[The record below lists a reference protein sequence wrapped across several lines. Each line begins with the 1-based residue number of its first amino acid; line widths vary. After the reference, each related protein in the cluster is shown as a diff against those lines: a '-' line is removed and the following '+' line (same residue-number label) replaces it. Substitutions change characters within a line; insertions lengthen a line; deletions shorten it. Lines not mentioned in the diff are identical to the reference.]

1 MTLRTRVQIERF
13 LDGFDPVDPGL
24 VLVSRWRPDGRLP
37 SSAETPAMFGAIGQ
51 LRGG

>member
-13 LDGFDPVDPGL
+13 LDGFDLVDPGL

>member
-13 LDGFDPVDPGL
+13 LDGFDPVEPGL